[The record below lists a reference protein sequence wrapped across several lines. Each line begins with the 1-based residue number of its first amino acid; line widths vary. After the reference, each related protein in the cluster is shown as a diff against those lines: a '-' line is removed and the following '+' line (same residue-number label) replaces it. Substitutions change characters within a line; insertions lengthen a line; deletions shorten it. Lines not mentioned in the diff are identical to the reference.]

1 MSQIEYSSV
10 RDKYYTMF
18 KPTIF
23 YIKRHSLTG
32 LKYFGKTTNINVTN
46 GRYRGGGKYW
56 KEHINKHGVRL
67 VETIWKS
74 EVYTDKEKCIEFG
87 LAFSELFDIVHSNEW
102 ANLEPENGIN
112 GFIPG
117 NPSVLRGRK
126 LTAEHKAKISE
137 STRGRDAPNKGLPS
151 PLKGRKSPLK
161 GRTNRA
167 IKGKPSPKKGLPNP
181 GASLSNKGVPKKKVM
196 CPHCSKEGSVT
207 VWYRYH
213 FDNCKVIKQ
222 GE

>member
-1 MSQIEYSSV
+1 
-10 RDKYYTMF
+10 MF

-23 YIKRHSLTG
+23 YIKQHSQTG

-56 KEHINKHGVRL
+56 RAHINKHGVRY

-74 EVYTDKEKCIEFG
+74 EVFTDKEKCIDFG
-87 LAFSELFDIVHSNEW
+87 LAFSKLFDIVNSTEW

-112 GFIPG
+112 GFVPG
-117 NPSVLRGRK
+117 TPSALKGRS
-126 LTAEHKAKISE
+126 LTEEHKNKISE
-137 STRGRDAPNKGLPS
+137 STKGRDAPNKGLTS
-151 PLKGRKSPLK
+151 PLKGKESPLK

-181 GASLSNKGVPKKKVM
+181 GASLANKGVPKKKVI
-196 CPHCSKEGSVT
+196 CPHCLKEGSVT

-213 FDNCKVIKQ
+213 FDNCKSLNKENIMTQK
-222 GE
+222 